1 MNLNELAQLSDDE
14 LLKVVEQNK
23 PSPLVDAFLIGFLV
37 GILIY
42 SAAATA
48 WGLVSLIPLFMIY
61 LFLKKPK
68 RYAALQKELQRRNLA

>member
-1 MNLNELAQLSDDE
+1 MNLNELAQLPDDE
-14 LLKVVEQNK
+14 LIRVVEQNK

-68 RYAALQKELQRRNLA
+68 RCAAQQKELQRRNLA

>member
-14 LLKVVEQNK
+14 LHKVVEQNK

>member
-1 MNLNELAQLSDDE
+1 MNLNELAQLPDDE
-14 LLKVVEQNK
+14 LIRVVEQNK

>member
-48 WGLVSLIPLFMIY
+48 WGLVSLVPLFMIY